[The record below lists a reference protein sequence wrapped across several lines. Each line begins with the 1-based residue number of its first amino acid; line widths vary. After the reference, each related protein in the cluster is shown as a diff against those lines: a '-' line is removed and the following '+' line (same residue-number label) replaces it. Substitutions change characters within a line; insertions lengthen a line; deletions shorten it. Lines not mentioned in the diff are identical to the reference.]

1 MGGHSTYARTVTRK
15 YQAGIRTVGG
25 TDRLNV
31 AGIQSRMCPQGWGEK
46 GRLPGG
52 LNWALKENSVERKVK
67 AKQSWC
73 ALPRAQMRASP
84 LHCLCFRC

>member
-1 MGGHSTYARTVTRK
+1 MARHSTYAWTVTPK
-15 YQAGIRTVGG
+15 YQAGIGTVSGA
-25 TDRLNV
+25 DREMLQEFK
-31 AGIQSRMCPQGWGEK
+31 AGCVPKGWGQK

-73 ALPRAQMRASP
+73 ALPRAQMCASR
-84 LHCLCFRC
+84 LHCLCFRR

>member
-31 AGIQSRMCPQGWGEK
+31 AGIQSRMCPQGLGREGQASWRFELGFEGEFR
-46 GRLPGG
+46 G
-52 LNWALKENSVERKVK
+52 KEGEGK
-67 AKQSWC
+67 AKLVCSAQSPDAC
-73 ALPRAQMRASP
+73 ITSP
-84 LHCLCFRC
+84 LPLF